1 MFEVMSESKD
11 NILGLRM
18 EGVIEKD
25 DYAKLVPMVED
36 LVKQF
41 GEVRMLCELG
51 AFQHEAPG
59 AYFADMKFGHEFHD
73 KIVKM
78 AIVGDKRWEAWI
90 TKLAAPFYA
99 REARYFPT
107 AAIDD
112 AWAWIKS

>member
-1 MFEVMSESKD
+1 
-11 NILGLRM
+11 
-18 EGVIEKD
+18 
-25 DYAKLVPMVED
+25 
-36 LVKQF
+36 
-41 GEVRMLCELG
+41 
-51 AFQHEAPG
+51 
-59 AYFADMKFGHEFHD
+59 MKFGHEFHN

>member
-1 MFEVMSESKD
+1 MFAVMSESKD

-25 DYAKLVPMVED
+25 DYETLIPMVED